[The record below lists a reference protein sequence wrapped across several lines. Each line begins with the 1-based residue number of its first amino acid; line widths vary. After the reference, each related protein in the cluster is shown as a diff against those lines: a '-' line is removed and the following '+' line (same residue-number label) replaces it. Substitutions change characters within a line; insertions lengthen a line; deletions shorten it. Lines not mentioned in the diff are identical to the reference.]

1 MTELIEMGTMS
12 SRGQISIPNDIRKE
26 MGLEEGTKV
35 LFLLSDDSLVVRKA
49 TMESFAAITKPF
61 KEAKKK
67 IEESEVNALI
77 HKIRAKKKWLR

>member
-35 LFLLSDDSLVVRKA
+35 LFLLTDGSLVVRKA
-49 TMESFAAITKPF
+49 TMESFASVTKPF
-61 KEAKKK
+61 REAKKK
-67 IEESEVNALI
+67 IEEHEVNALV
-77 HKIRAKKKWLR
+77 HRIRARKK